1 MYRIDHYLTMIT
13 FVKGVKKLILIPV
26 VLGLMLPILLI
37 SLVQLLGGA
46 EETIQDKF
54 FKKLGLK

>member
-1 MYRIDHYLTMIT
+1 MKAFI
-13 FVKGVKKLILIPV
+13 KGIKTLILIPV
-26 VLGLMLPILLI
+26 YFVVMFPILLI

-46 EETIQDKF
+46 EETLQHKV